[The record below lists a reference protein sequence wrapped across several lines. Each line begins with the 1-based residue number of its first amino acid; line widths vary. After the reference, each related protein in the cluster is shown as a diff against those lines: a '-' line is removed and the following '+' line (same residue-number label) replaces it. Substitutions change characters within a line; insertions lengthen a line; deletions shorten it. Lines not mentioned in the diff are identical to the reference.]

1 VSLRLPLTSPKLPSP
16 ARAAAALARLARAD
30 VPPPPRALAPD
41 VEELHFAACAAGAD
55 GYTEPSTGLFVFSA
69 LSHLR
74 RGACCGK
81 ACRHCPYSWEKVPPA
96 KR

>member
-1 VSLRLPLTSPKLPSP
+1 MTSAPPRKLSL
-16 ARAAAALARLARAD
+16 ALARLARAD

-41 VEELHFAACAAGAD
+41 VEEAHFAACARGDD
-55 GYTEPSTGLFVFSA
+55 GYVEPASALFVFTA

-81 ACRHCPYSWEKVPPA
+81 ACRHCPFGWEKVPPA
-96 KR
+96 KRPS